1 MSEGRGPDNELWSML
16 RCCRLTREVICAGKE
31 LVNSLYPRDR
41 YCILVHEDEDEDE
54 DSPCSRGP
62 MRLLLNTSSRVRED
76 RLYILDGKVP
86 VS

>member
-1 MSEGRGPDNELWSML
+1 MSEGRDPDNELWSML
-16 RCCRLTREVICAGKE
+16 RCCRLTREVICVGKE

-41 YCILVHEDEDEDE
+41 YCRLVHDDEDEV
-54 DSPCSRGP
+54 SPCSRGP